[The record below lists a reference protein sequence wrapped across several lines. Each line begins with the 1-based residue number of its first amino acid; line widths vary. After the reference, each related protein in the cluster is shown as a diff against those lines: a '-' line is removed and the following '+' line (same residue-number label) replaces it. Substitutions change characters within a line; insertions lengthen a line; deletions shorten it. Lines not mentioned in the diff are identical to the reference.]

1 MAFSVA
7 KQVVLQGPHG
17 QWLPEDQQVVSGRDF
32 VKLKKWSFGVVK
44 FFTGQSLS
52 FDKKRSSG
60 TVDRA
65 IWTEILA
72 ARQEKGDALVQ
83 DAMKTVSD
91 SDEEAEPRPSA
102 KKKPR
107 LCRTQ
112 SKHAHLVDGIL
123 QITVRG
129 HDFAV
134 LYEGMGKAEFWMEA
148 LPENIEFFHSE
159 LQKDEPKNRKAKA
172 KKKTKAPAARRA
184 GEEGSGSD

>member
-1 MAFSVA
+1 M
-7 KQVVLQGPHG
+7 VLQGPHG

-32 VKLKKWSFGVVK
+32 VKFKKWSFGVVK

-91 SDEEAEPRPSA
+91 RRSPGRQRKRSPGSAELSPSMHTWWTA
-102 KKKPR
+102 SCR
-107 LCRTQ
+107 SQFVATTSLCC
-112 SKHAHLVDGIL
+112 
-123 QITVRG
+123 
-129 HDFAV
+129 
-134 LYEGMGKAEFWMEA
+134 
-148 LPENIEFFHSE
+148 
-159 LQKDEPKNRKAKA
+159 
-172 KKKTKAPAARRA
+172 TKAW
-184 GEEGSGSD
+184 EKQSSGWRPYLKI